1 MSAWVGNDQEHRL
14 KKASLPTS
22 FLPYHAI
29 LTENI
34 YSQLE
39 MIGKLSSACVYRR
52 PLVEE
57 QDGSRRNK
65 ITCEPASVRRAGII
79 ESTCRT

>member
-39 MIGKLSSACVYRR
+39 IIGKAFNCMYICTDDLFLRNKTEVGGIKSPASQLA
-52 PLVEE
+52 LEE
-57 QDGSRRNK
+57 Q
-65 ITCEPASVRRAGII
+65 
-79 ESTCRT
+79 ES